1 MKKAKVIVGLSGGID
16 SSTALW
22 LLKKQGYQT
31 VGVTLKLPV
40 WRNPASTAGR
50 IKAARAV
57 CRQFGVPHH
66 VLDCRQDFQSLVVD
80 YFVDEFQAGRTP
92 NPCLVCN
99 QKLKFAKLLEFAGKE
114 KADFIATGHYAKA
127 VTLPRWRLTTPRKC
141 LKMARD
147 KTKDQSYFLA
157 MLGQKELRRLLFP
170 IGAYTKKQVYE
181 IAEKQGFQ
189 ASVQRQ
195 ESQDFCYL
203 AHQDKNRFLAS
214 RLASKPGP
222 IMDPEGKVIGRH
234 RGLHFYTRGQ
244 RHGLGLSRLYYVLRL
259 NPKTNALIITDNK
272 QDLFQKEVI
281 MTNWNFI
288 SGRPPKKLIKVQ
300 AKTRSTQ
307 PRQSAVLYPAS
318 PADKSAVGQLRL
330 IFDQPQFAITPGQFC
345 VFYSSQTCLG
355 GGTILLD
362 KDLK

>member
-1 MKKAKVIVGLSGGID
+1 MKKPRVVVGLSGGVD
-16 SSTALW
+16 STVALW
-22 LLKKQGYQT
+22 LLQKQGYELI
-31 VGVTLKLPV
+31 GVTLRLPV
-40 WRNPASTAGR
+40 WKKKSDPGR

-57 CRQFGVPHH
+57 CRWLAVPHQ
-66 VLDCRQDFQSLVVD
+66 VIDCRQDFQRLVVD
-80 YFVDEFQAGRTP
+80 YFVNEFQVGQTP

-99 QKLKFAKLLEFAGKE
+99 QKLKFAKLLEFAEKE
-114 KADFIATGHYAKA
+114 KADFVATGHYAKA

-147 KTKDQSYFLA
+147 KSKDQSYFLA

-181 IAEKQGFQ
+181 IAKKQGFQ

-203 AHQDKNRFLAS
+203 AAKDKNRFLAS

-222 IMDPEGKVIGRH
+222 IIDQEGKVIGRH
-234 RGLHFYTRGQ
+234 RGLHFYTCGQ
-244 RHGLGLSRLYYVLRL
+244 RHGLGLNKLHYVLRL
-259 NPKTNALIITDNK
+259 NLKTNALIITDNK
-272 QDLFQKEVI
+272 QDLFQKEVV

-318 PADKSAVGQLRL
+318 PAGKPAGKPAVRQLRL
-330 IFDQPQFAITPGQFC
+330 VFDQPQFAITPGQFC
-345 VFYSSQTCLG
+345 VFYQGDVCLG
-355 GGTILLD
+355 GGVISP
-362 KDLK
+362 